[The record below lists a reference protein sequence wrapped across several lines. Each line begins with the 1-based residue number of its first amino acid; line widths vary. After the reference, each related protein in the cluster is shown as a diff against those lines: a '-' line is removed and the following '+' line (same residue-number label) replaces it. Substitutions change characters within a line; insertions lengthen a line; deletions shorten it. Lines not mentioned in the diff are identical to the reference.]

1 MIRKSI
7 QYFALAL
14 CIGLLFSCEKG
25 PLKGY
30 KKITKIFGYQM
41 LSDMDTGTAPGK
53 GVLLIGNA
61 VITTEQDTPVSE
73 PNMGGGF
80 LFEVPLRKPGGGSDL
95 MKGFQKL
102 SDGDSVVFIML
113 ADTFF
118 SKFNFN
124 VKMPDNVKPG
134 SYVKLYL
141 QVTQLLDSVEYDY
154 YLENKEI
161 ENKVMAH
168 QMFDAYLKMSGIT
181 EAPDNN
187 GIIRIVER
195 KGKGPSPVFGQMVT
209 VHFMCLSMA
218 GQEIRNTYMEGAP
231 EEYMLGDTK
240 MVDGLN
246 LSLIKMQKG
255 EKARLI
261 IPYYLGYKAE
271 GNAQV
276 PPYTHLIMDVELI
289 DFK

>member
-1 MIRKSI
+1 MRKKILS
-7 QYFALAL
+7 YFIFIVL
-14 CIGLLFSCEKG
+14 IGLLTACDKG

-30 KKITKIFGYQM
+30 KRITKIFGYQM
-41 LSDMDTGTAPGK
+41 LSDMDTGTKAGQ
-53 GVLLIGNA
+53 GVLLMGNG
-61 VITTEQDTPVSE
+61 IIKTEQDSAVSE
-73 PNMGGGF
+73 PNLGGGF
-80 LFEVPLRKPGGGSDL
+80 FFEVPLRKPFGGSDL

-102 SDGDSVVFIML
+102 SDGDSIVFMML

-118 SKFNFN
+118 SKYNFN

-134 SYVKLYL
+134 SYVKFYL
-141 QVTQLLDSVEYDY
+141 QVTQLLDSAEYDY

-187 GIIRIVER
+187 GIIRVVEK
-195 KGKGPSPVFGQMVT
+195 KGTGKSPIFGQTVT
-209 VHFMCLSMA
+209 VNYICLTMT
-218 GQEIRNTYMEGAP
+218 GKEIRNTYMEGKP
-231 EEYMLGDTK
+231 EVYVLGDSK

-246 LSLIKMQKG
+246 LALIKMQKG
-255 EKARLI
+255 EKSRLI
-261 IPYYLGYKAE
+261 IPYYLAYKAE
-271 GNAQV
+271 GTTTV
-276 PPYTHLIMDVELI
+276 PPYTHLIMDVELV